1 MPPRPV
7 GVTFADELEEDMML
21 SSSNMPPAYNA
32 LRGGKQRQ
40 IGGNSN
46 TNTTATGESPSTLS
60 AAQIIDDL
68 TTDDEGSETSLSD
81 NSFLSLT
88 PKKNKRSKKLSSSLA
103 GAENPFVL
111 NFRNRVLPPEGG
123 GHRSLLPNHLSPS
136 PQKVSTKRVVTKNR
150 RNSIHNDTS
159 SRNRH
164 SEWGDNN
171 CKNVVIP
178 DVDIDNEN
186 SYWRGI
192 MTPWEQQE
200 QAILHAREGSFC
212 HSHQQRRASLTP
224 NYDYSGYKKSPRQTS
239 QTSIETEYTADY
251 DEDFDH
257 VTSYNSGSN
266 RSTKSEHKKHALQ
279 NDERRN
285 EKEKPAAAGKQV
297 KEKERWIEKEGNIPV
312 TEQNNS
318 SPKGKPRQRSISLRA
333 KALYRGDDDDDD
345 SEDERRDCTL
355 SPGQKQVHA
364 ILKVRAESKSPLASS
379 FIRPSSEGEPKPF
392 AYKRP
397 ERRKKLSKWKKLV
410 EERSKEIRNLVSVGD
425 DYGVKS
431 YVTKPKVKEDS
442 FSSTTSTTNYYTDED
457 EEYGSPPSANVAD
470 HDNYDGS
477 DDNSDGS
484 DDDSDWRGEQNIRFT
499 GNNAVSK
506 EKRKPESKLSLASS
520 FIQPSSEEPIKQY
533 AYKRPE
539 RRKKLSKWKKLVK
552 ERSEEITDLVSA
564 QVEESSS
571 SSTSKNPII
580 VDEVEIMASNSRVTP
595 PASPSC
601 SSFGSNSVLEKMKRS
616 VQEDDDVWRGIMT
629 PWEEQEQA
637 ILMLRESGQT

>member
-46 TNTTATGESPSTLS
+46 TSTTATGESPSPLS

-81 NSFLSLT
+81 SSFLSLT

-103 GAENPFVL
+103 GAENPFAS
-111 NFRNRVLPPEGG
+111 NFRNRALSPEGG
-123 GHRSLLPNHLSPS
+123 NHRSLLPNHLSSP
-136 PQKVSTKRVVTKNR
+136 PQKISTKRVETKNR
-150 RNSIHNDTS
+150 RNSINNDTN

-171 CKNVVIP
+171 GKNVVIP

-200 QAILHAREGSFC
+200 QAILDAREGSFC
-212 HSHQQRRASLTP
+212 HSRQHRRASLTP
-224 NYDYSGYKKSPRQTS
+224 NYDYSGYKKSPRQIS
-239 QTSIETEYTADY
+239 STSIDTEYTADY

-266 RSTKSEHKKHALQ
+266 RSKKSEHKKHALQ
-279 NDERRN
+279 NDERRK

-297 KEKERWIEKEGNIPV
+297 KEKEGWTGKEGNVPA
-312 TEQNNS
+312 TKQNSS
-318 SPKGKPRQRSISLRA
+318 SPKGKPRRRSISLRA
-333 KALYRGDDDDDD
+333 KALHRGDDDDDDD
-345 SEDERRDCTL
+345 SEDGRRDCTL
-355 SPGQKQVHA
+355 SPGQKQVQA
-364 ILKVRAESKSPLASS
+364 ILKVRAESKSHLASS
-379 FIRPSSEGEPKPF
+379 FIQPSSEGEPKPF

-397 ERRKKLSKWKKLV
+397 ERRKKLAKWKQLV

-425 DYGVKS
+425 DYGVKTD
-431 YVTKPKVKEDS
+431 VTKPQVKEDS

-457 EEYGSPPSANVAD
+457 EEYGSPPTANVAD

-477 DDNSDGS
+477 DDY
-484 DDDSDWRGEQNIRFT
+484 SDWRGEQNIRFN
-499 GNNAVSK
+499 GKNAVVK
-506 EKRKPESKLSLASS
+506 EKRKPEPKLSLASS
-520 FIQPSSEEPIKQY
+520 FIQPSSEQPIKQY
-533 AYKRPE
+533 AYKGPE

-552 ERSEEITDLVSA
+552 ERPEEIRDLVSP
-564 QVEESSS
+564 QVEEFSS

-580 VDEVEIMASNSRVTP
+580 VDEVEVMASNSRVTP